1 MDATKIKNLKDGE
14 TLWDTD
20 IKGLHARGFKSGP
33 RYYLSYK
40 SPNGR
45 TRRPSLGPCNVLS
58 LKQARTLAKQM
69 LAEVCL
75 GVDPKEKDRKAKG
88 ENLIKDLWPEVFEA
102 HYAKDRFQKSGW
114 AREVQAIFNRNICPA
129 FGTLKPAQVT
139 TAEIR
144 AWHESM
150 PPTTANRALSVFSK
164 FFDVL
169 FSRITLEEGRANPCA
184 YVNAHK
190 ERQRVR
196 FLSSFELGKLG
207 AILQREE
214 ASNSRNVAFLYL
226 LALTGSRP
234 SAIARSTWS
243 DVEILEHGG
252 QEIGILQIDGKMT
265 ESTGQ
270 KDTIILNSFLL
281 NFLRGLPARKDGS
294 LTGIKRVCPVFW
306 DKVRKEIG
314 SPDLWARDLRR
325 TFATVGMSQGVGV
338 DNIGRILNHTS
349 YQTTLRYAKLDERVR
364 VSSSAL
370 ISASVM
376 SQMRGAE

>member
-1 MDATKIKNLKDGE
+1 
-14 TLWDTD
+14 
-20 IKGLHARGFKSGP
+20 
-33 RYYLSYK
+33 
-40 SPNGR
+40 
-45 TRRPSLGPCNVLS
+45 
-58 LKQARTLAKQM
+58 
-69 LAEVCL
+69 
-75 GVDPKEKDRKAKG
+75 
-88 ENLIKDLWPEVFEA
+88 
-102 HYAKDRFQKSGW
+102 
-114 AREVQAIFNRNICPA
+114 
-129 FGTLKPAQVT
+129 
-139 TAEIR
+139 
-144 AWHESM
+144 
-150 PPTTANRALSVFSK
+150 
-164 FFDVL
+164 
-169 FSRITLEEGRANPCA
+169 
-184 YVNAHK
+184 
-190 ERQRVR
+190 
-196 FLSSFELGKLG
+196 
-207 AILQREE
+207 
-214 ASNSRNVAFLYL
+214 
-226 LALTGSRP
+226 
-234 SAIARSTWS
+234 
-243 DVEILEHGG
+243 
-252 QEIGILQIDGKMT
+252 MT